1 MIILE
6 KIEAF
11 GHENIRC
18 SHSSTI
24 EITKDTF
31 LTAKGTCILGINAT
45 KACFDL
51 SPKVKEKIQNGNRF
65 NIIIKVD
72 NLIETF
78 YGSGHKDLTLFSKK
92 DMVFRKSDFI
102 CDRTV
107 LINCSK
113 ASFDLNRNL
122 IEKINTS
129 DKKFSIIFCEPDS
142 NERDS

>member
-1 MIILE
+1 MTILE

-11 GHENIRC
+11 GHENIQC

-31 LTAKGTCILGINAT
+31 LTTKGTCILGINAT

-51 SPKVKEKIQNGNRF
+51 SPNVKEKIQNGNRF

-78 YGSGHKDLTLFSKK
+78 YGNGHKDLTLYSKK
-92 DMVFRKSDFI
+92 DMVFRKSD
-102 CDRTV
+102 DW
-107 LINCSK
+107 K
-113 ASFDLNRNL
+113 PD
-122 IEKINTS
+122 EKLKMKFQES
-129 DKKFSIIFCEPDS
+129 VEKRKKET
-142 NERDS
+142 EQ